1 MRLRAYYKLAV
12 RSFRRGFKSAHGL
25 NPVSLRYEGLV
36 ADLKDKDF
44 DDQYI
49 FIEFLRFTLD
59 YKDGPHAHLI
69 AKLADLIAEQ
79 RKEAYSKL
87 VKLACVKVP
96 A

>member
-1 MRLRAYYKLAV
+1 MRLRAYYKLVV
-12 RSFRRGFKSAHGL
+12 RSFHRGLKSAHGVD
-25 NPVSLRYEGLV
+25 PVSLRYEGLV
-36 ADLKDKDF
+36 ADLKDQDF

-69 AKLADLIAEQ
+69 AKLLDLIAEQ
-79 RKEAYSKL
+79 RKDAYSKL
-87 VKLACVKVP
+87 TELVGVQVP